1 MHELLRIRVVDA
13 SVMPLAPSS
22 DINPPAIMMVAEK
35 RRT

>member
-1 MHELLRIRVVDA
+1 MRGLLGIRVVDA

-22 DINPPAIMMVAEK
+22 DINAPAIMVAEK